1 MRDYLHT
8 LEQQLLELA
17 ATEEHSAQPARPPA
31 KRPAFA
37 RRRTARLAI
46 PGIAVVA
53 AGVAGVLVSSGG
65 PGAQPALAVP
75 VLARPAVDVSN
86 MSFAELLRK
95 NHVDL
100 SKARAVLT
108 PTGTGYVVPDDADGR
123 FCLIVPDP
131 VEGYGTGCSTL
142 AEINRRGLISVLSP
156 SAGDPSSPATFVA
169 VLPSTADGPLAEF
182 ADGTSET
189 LELKDGVATLST
201 HQDATIT
208 YKVSPDSR
216 PVRLPIHATHPNDR
230 HTGESS

>member
-1 MRDYLHT
+1 MRDYLHA

-17 ATEEHSAQPARPPA
+17 EAEQRSAQPAPA
-31 KRPAFA
+31 PSRRLAFA

-46 PGIAVVA
+46 PGVVVVAAVA
-53 AGVAGVLVSSGG
+53 AGVLAFSGG

-86 MSFAELLRK
+86 TSFAELLRK
-95 NHVDL
+95 NNVDL
-100 SKARAVLT
+100 SQARAVST
-108 PTGTGYVVPDDADGR
+108 PTGTGYVVPDNSDDR

-156 SAGDPSSPATFVA
+156 TAGDPSSPATFVA
-169 VLPSTADGPLAEF
+169 VLPSTADGPIAEF

-208 YKVSPDSR
+208 YKASPDSSALR
-216 PVRLPIHATHPNDR
+216 VPIRAKHPNDR
-230 HTGESS
+230 K